1 MCILTRLRTSRDT
14 HWTYRKGWKDG
25 EGEGGSGAW
34 TEAGR
39 GNLTEQFV
47 TNQGGPVTTE
57 GLEQQEQ
64 PTIPAIPAV

>member
-1 MCILTRLRTSRDT
+1 MYFDETTHKQRYALDIQERLEGR
-14 HWTYRKGWKDG
+14 GG
-25 EGEGGSGAW
+25 EDGSGAW

-64 PTIPAIPAV
+64 PTIPTIPAV